1 LIPAILVF
9 LYLGAVLY
17 IGIFA
22 FRRSRGKTAEDFFVA
37 GRSLGPYVFLLSLF
51 GTHMTAFAI
60 LGSSGFSF
68 HNGIVTYG
76 LMASSSGLVVP
87 LLLLFCGTRIWALG
101 KRHGFLTPVQ
111 MFRDR
116 WECGH
121 IGTVIF
127 FAQAALLV
135 PYIIIGVMGGGT
147 TLNVISGGLVP
158 YWMGGAVVA
167 SVVMSYVFF
176 GGMRGT
182 AWVNTFQTALFLCF
196 GLAAVFV
203 IGAGMGGFGQ
213 AMQALASSP
222 ATSPLLTRERVS
234 PQFFFSY
241 MFIPLSAIAFPHI
254 SIFCLTARKMAQ
266 FRRTIVFYPLCILMI
281 WLPCVFLGV
290 AANRVTGAP
299 QIAAKQEARRTLA
312 VEGAKLTPEER
323 DKLRAKMASDDVLL
337 LLLHRFAPS
346 WLAGLLG
353 AGIMAAVMA
362 SDSQILAL
370 STMFTEDVFAFYG
383 GKSRF
388 GETVQVAT
396 GRIFVIAVTVFAYA
410 VAMRAPQ
417 AIFDIAVQFAF
428 SGYAALSPL
437 VFAALFWKN
446 STKWGALSAVLW
458 VASSVVAVALFQSA
472 IPAPPPGPPR
482 VVWSAGGFD
491 VLART
496 AGGTAIFGF
505 APVVPMTL
513 ISALLIVAVS
523 AVTPK
528 PSAET
533 VRRYEL

>member
-1 LIPAILVF
+1 
-9 LYLGAVLY
+9 
-17 IGIFA
+17 
-22 FRRSRGKTAEDFFVA
+22 
-37 GRSLGPYVFLLSLF
+37 
-51 GTHMTAFAI
+51 
-60 LGSSGFSF
+60 
-68 HNGIVTYG
+68 
-76 LMASSSGLVVP
+76 
-87 LLLLFCGTRIWALG
+87 
-101 KRHGFLTPVQ
+101 
-111 MFRDR
+111 
-116 WECGH
+116 
-121 IGTVIF
+121 
-127 FAQAALLV
+127 
-135 PYIIIGVMGGGT
+135 
-147 TLNVISGGLVP
+147 
-158 YWMGGAVVA
+158 
-167 SVVMSYVFF
+167 
-176 GGMRGT
+176 
-182 AWVNTFQTALFLCF
+182 
-196 GLAAVFV
+196 
-203 IGAGMGGFGQ
+203 
-213 AMQALASSP
+213 
-222 ATSPLLTRERVS
+222 
-234 PQFFFSY
+234 
-241 MFIPLSAIAFPHI
+241 
-254 SIFCLTARKMAQ
+254 
-266 FRRTIVFYPLCILMI
+266 
-281 WLPCVFLGV
+281 
-290 AANRVTGAP
+290 
-299 QIAAKQEARRTLA
+299 
-312 VEGAKLTPEER
+312 
-323 DKLRAKMASDDVLL
+323 
-337 LLLHRFAPS
+337 
-346 WLAGLLG
+346 
-353 AGIMAAVMA
+353 MA

-496 AGGTAIFGF
+496 ASGTAIFGF